1 MANNKN
7 NLLEY
12 QTPTERQEPVAVQTP
27 TQNTGNIGLYAGVDG
42 GGATPTQ
49 SPESVYLDEIHK
61 AASEKNYKAL
71 LQNDIA
77 AYNLK
82 MNTQKYLD
90 NALASQGLGSQ
101 GYGTSAHVGA
111 SNLGAQLYAQNQE
124 AFDQAES
131 DALLAAQERQTASA
145 TENDNQLATF
155 LQYSD
160 GSEESIASY
169 MGKYGY
175 TKNNDGVW
183 VDANGNPASSYIQ
196 AAAQSASENAGG
208 NASAYAK
215 YSSLIA
221 QGNEGNGFAVTDL
234 EKMANINGI
243 KNGGEVG
250 DLLAAIQNGE
260 IKNGTVI
267 RLNTVKLNGQKYYVY
282 INGILFPS
290 TQAAWSIS
298 EDRYGE

>member
-27 TQNTGNIGLYAGVDG
+27 NQNSGNIGLYAGVDG
-42 GGATPTQ
+42 GAGNPQT
-49 SPESVYLDEIHK
+49 PESVYLDEIHR
-61 AASEKNYKAL
+61 AQSEKNYKAL
-71 LQNDIA
+71 LQNDVA

-90 NALASQGLGSQ
+90 NSLASQGLGTQ
-101 GYGTSAHVGA
+101 GYGTSAHVGV
-111 SNLGAQLYAQNQE
+111 SNMGANLYAQNQE
-124 AFDQAES
+124 AFNQAES

-208 NASAYAK
+208 NASAYSK

-221 QGNEGNGFAVTDL
+221 QGKEGNGFAVSDL
-234 EKMANINGI
+234 EKFNSH
-243 KNGGEVG
+243 GEVTPEVTE
-250 DLLAAIQNGE
+250 LLTAIQNGE
-260 IKNGTVI
+260 VKNGTVI
-267 RLNTVKLNGQKYYVY
+267 RLNKVRLNEQKYWVY